1 MPKMKTRK
9 SVSKRI
15 AITGTGKLVTRHA
28 FTSHMKASK
37 SKSEKRRLAIPGQIS
52 PGDTKN
58 VKRALP
64 YLGK

>member
-9 SVSKRI
+9 SLTKRI
-15 AITGTGKLVTRHA
+15 ALTGTGKLMTRHA

-37 SKSEKRRLAIPGQIS
+37 GKAEKRRLAIPGQVAR
-52 PGDTKN
+52 GDRKN